1 MWNILKE
8 LCLHDM
14 PICIA
19 ITKYDKRN
27 DDFEET
33 RSTVTLAYEFLPYP
47 EKGQVGIALNRS
59 GEPVCEAEV
68 ISLRKSA
75 ATDGTA
81 LLTIAV
87 PKAYSMK
94 ARAFKL
100 NGGTD

>member
-1 MWNILKE
+1 M
-8 LCLHDM
+8 CVAS
-14 PICIA
+14 CSGQA
-19 ITKYDKRN
+19 IFLVN